1 MTISEKDVRHVADLA
16 RLHVEDEEIGPL
28 VRHFEAI
35 LGHFSALSRAREE
48 GRLVLDRV
56 DPFLFAERETP
67 PLRDDIPVRSAVG
80 KDVLASAPLRKDTF
94 FVVPRIL
101 EEE

>member
-56 DPFLFAERETP
+56 DPFSSPNARPLPFGTISRSGRRWGRMSLPRLLCERTHF
-67 PLRDDIPVRSAVG
+67 S
-80 KDVLASAPLRKDTF
+80 
-94 FVVPRIL
+94 
-101 EEE
+101 